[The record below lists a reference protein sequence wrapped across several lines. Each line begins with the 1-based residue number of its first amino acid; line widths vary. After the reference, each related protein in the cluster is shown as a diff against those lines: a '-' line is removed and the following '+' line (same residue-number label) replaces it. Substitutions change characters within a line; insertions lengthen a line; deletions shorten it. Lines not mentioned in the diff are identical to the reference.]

1 VAKEIWLCDKRT
13 VTKYLGEIDDFKM
26 QLRRQLESDN
36 LIEGGGKPQQVMQ
49 VGKLFTPLCPWK
61 TGGISPPGSVA
72 LVVDGFATEIDRS
85 FLIPSLWGWLSN
97 SLFCAVH
104 CPQVASMT
112 SKRLLADSN
121 VPEMTV
127 APPLPPTKE
136 TEEQAIMRARME
148 LADLAIA
155 RQRARKADTTGTTA
169 TSATVTAAASS
180 AGTSTA
186 VSASPSEE
194 DLEAKAK
201 AEEKAAAKAKR
212 KAEKEAQEALAK
224 REEEERVLRREEKLR
239 EAEDAKRLKEQ
250 KAKEHEE
257 FLAQKA
263 VRDAK
268 KKAAEDAEAAALA
281 EAAAARKAERE
292 ARKREK
298 LAQKAAAQEA
308 ARLAAEQAVLAD
320 VWSQDQ
326 QLRFESAL
334 LEHTALT
341 DKYDRW
347 SAIARAVGDKTMNQ
361 CIMRYRYL
369 KEYVLKRKEIE
380 ASAIA

>member
-1 VAKEIWLCDKRT
+1 
-13 VTKYLGEIDDFKM
+13 
-26 QLRRQLESDN
+26 
-36 LIEGGGKPQQVMQ
+36 
-49 VGKLFTPLCPWK
+49 
-61 TGGISPPGSVA
+61 
-72 LVVDGFATEIDRS
+72 
-85 FLIPSLWGWLSN
+85 
-97 SLFCAVH
+97 
-104 CPQVASMT
+104 
-112 SKRLLADSN
+112 
-121 VPEMTV
+121 
-127 APPLPPTKE
+127 
-136 TEEQAIMRARME
+136 
-148 LADLAIA
+148 
-155 RQRARKADTTGTTA
+155 
-169 TSATVTAAASS
+169 
-180 AGTSTA
+180 
-186 VSASPSEE
+186 
-194 DLEAKAK
+194 
-201 AEEKAAAKAKR
+201 
-212 KAEKEAQEALAK
+212 
-224 REEEERVLRREEKLR
+224 LRREEKLR

-320 VWSQDQ
+320 VWTQDQ